1 MGNGVHGLL
10 DRTGALVPA
19 LKERAGAAE
28 QARHV
33 LPETYDALAEAGV
46 FKMCVPERFGGYEA
60 DFETQCDVLA
70 TIAIGCPSS
79 SWVATIFSAMAWLAA
94 TLPDEAQE
102 EILGSGDPRINSGL
116 SPTGTAVPTSGGV
129 TLNGSW
135 PFNTGNFGATWTVV
149 NALRPLDDGDSVMP
163 TCVLVPSRDLKALDD
178 WHVSGMAATGSCT
191 VVADDVFVP
200 EHRTYPLP
208 LMTESQYPTDRHNAD
223 NPYFNLPLVT
233 MLIVNAAGTPA
244 GIARGA
250 YASFM
255 ERLPGRP
262 ITYTTYDD
270 KAAAPVTHLQVG
282 EAAMR
287 IESADAHMR
296 RAAALLDDRP
306 GVPLTLE
313 QRVRARAHVSHS
325 TGEARAAVDLLFFAS
340 GASSIQEHVPIQRYQ
355 RDIQALA
362 NHALM
367 HPQTAIELYGRVLCG
382 LEPNTPIY

>member
-1 MGNGVHGLL
+1 MGKRADGLL
-10 DRTGALVPA
+10 ERTRALVPA
-19 LKERAGAAE
+19 LKEWAGAAE
-28 QARHV
+28 QARHL
-33 LPETYDALAEAGV
+33 LPETYDALAAAGV
-46 FKMCVPERFGGYEA
+46 FKMCVPERFGGDEA

-70 TIAIGCPSS
+70 TVAMGCPSS

-102 EILGSGDPRINSGL
+102 EILGPGDPRISGGL
-116 SPTGTAVPTSGGV
+116 SPTGTAMPTRGGV

-135 PFNTGNFGATWTVV
+135 PFNTGNFGANWIVV
-149 NALRPLDDGDSVMP
+149 NALRPLDDGEGAIP
-163 TCVLVPSRDLKALDD
+163 TGVLVPAHDLKALDD
-178 WHVSGMAATGSCT
+178 WHASGMAGTGSCT
-191 VVADDVFVP
+191 VVAEDVFVP
-200 EHRTYPLP
+200 EYRTYPLP
-208 LMTESQYPTDRHNAD
+208 LMIQAQYPADRHNAA
-223 NPYFNLPLVT
+223 NPYFNLPLAT

-250 YASFM
+250 YESFM
-255 ERLPGRP
+255 ERLPGRA
-262 ITYTTYDD
+262 ITYTTYAD

-296 RAAALLDDRP
+296 RACALLDDGQGLP
-306 GVPLTLE
+306 FTLE
-313 QRVRARAHVSHS
+313 QRVRARAHVAHS

-340 GASSIQEHVPIQRYQ
+340 GASSIQQHVPIQRYQ
-355 RDIQALA
+355 RDVQALA

>member
-1 MGNGVHGLL
+1 MGKAADELL
-10 DRTGALVPA
+10 DRARALVPA
-19 LKERAGAAE
+19 LKERAAAAE

-46 FKMCVPERFGGYEA
+46 FRMCVPERFGGHEA

-102 EILGSGDPRINSGL
+102 EILGPGDPRISGGL
-116 SPTGTAVPTSGGV
+116 SPTGTAAPTGGGV
-129 TLNGSW
+129 VLNGAW
-135 PFNTGNFGATWTVV
+135 PFNTGNFGATWVVV
-149 NALRPLDDGDSVMP
+149 NALRPLDDGDGVVP
-163 TCVLVPSRDLKALDD
+163 TCVLVPSQDLKALDD
-178 WHVSGMAATGSCT
+178 WHASGMAATGSCT
-191 VVADDVFVP
+191 VVAEDVFVP

-208 LMTESQYPTDRHNAD
+208 LMIESQYPADRHNAD
-223 NPYFNLPLVT
+223 DPYFNLPLAS

-250 YASFM
+250 FESFM
-255 ERLPGRP
+255 ERLPGRA
-262 ITYTTYDD
+262 ITYTAYDD

-287 IESADAHMR
+287 IESADTHMR
-296 RAAALLDDRP
+296 RAAALLDDNR

-313 QRVRARAHVSHS
+313 QRVKARAHVGYS

-340 GASSIQEHVPIQRYQ
+340 GASSIQQHVPIQRYQ

>member
-1 MGNGVHGLL
+1 MGKGIDGLL
-10 DRTGALVPA
+10 DRTRKLVPE
-19 LKERAGAAE
+19 LKEQAGAAE
-28 QARHV
+28 DARHV
-33 LPETYDALAEAGV
+33 LSETYDALAEAGV

-70 TIAIGCPSS
+70 TVAMGCPSS

-94 TLPDEAQE
+94 TLSDEAQE
-102 EILGSGDPRINSGL
+102 EILGDGDPRISGGL
-116 SPTGTAVPTSGGV
+116 SPTGQATPTSGGV
-129 TLNGSW
+129 TLNGAW
-135 PFNTGNFGATWTVV
+135 PFNTGNFGAKWTVV
-149 NALRPLDDGDSVMP
+149 NALRPLDGGDGVMP
-163 TCVLVPSRDLKALDD
+163 ICVLVPCGELKALDD
-178 WHVSGMAATGSCT
+178 WNASGMAATGSCT
-191 VVADDVFVP
+191 VVAEDVFVP

-208 LMTESQYPTDRHNAD
+208 LMIESQYPGDRHNAA
-223 NPYFNLPLVT
+223 NPYFNLPLAT

-244 GIARGA
+244 GTARGA
-250 YASFM
+250 YESFM
-255 ERLPGRP
+255 ERLPGRA
-262 ITYTTYDD
+262 ITYTAYDD

-296 RAAALLDDRP
+296 RAAALLDDNP
-306 GVPLTLE
+306 GEPLTLE
-313 QRVRARAHVSHS
+313 QRVRARAHVSYS

-340 GASSIQEHVPIQRYQ
+340 GASSIQQQVPIQRYQ

>member
-1 MGNGVHGLL
+1 MGTGADELR
-10 DRTGALVPA
+10 DRARALVPV
-19 LKERAGAAE
+19 LKDRAAASE
-28 QARHV
+28 QARHL
-33 LPETYDALAEAGV
+33 LPETYDALADAGL
-46 FKMCVPERFGGYEA
+46 FRMCVPERFGGYEA

-70 TIAIGCPSS
+70 TIATGCPSS

-102 EILGSGDPRINSGL
+102 EILGPGDPRISGGL
-116 SPTGTAVPTSGGV
+116 SPTGTAAPTGGGV
-129 TLNGSW
+129 VLHGAW
-135 PFNTGNFGATWTVV
+135 PYNTGNFGATWVVV
-149 NALRPLDDGDSVMP
+149 NALRPLDDGDGVIP
-163 TCVLVPSRDLKALDD
+163 TCVLVPSEDLMALDD
-178 WHVSGMAATGSCT
+178 WHASGMAATGSCT
-191 VVADDVFVP
+191 VVAEDVFVP

-208 LMTESQYPTDRHNAD
+208 LMIESQYPADRHNAD
-223 NPYFNLPLVT
+223 DPYYNLPLAS

-250 YASFM
+250 YESFM
-255 ERLPGRP
+255 ERLPGRA
-262 ITYTTYDD
+262 ITYTAYDD

-296 RAAALLDDRP
+296 RAAALLDDNR

-313 QRVRARAHVSHS
+313 QRVKARAHVSHS

-340 GASSIQEHVPIQRYQ
+340 GASSIQQHVPIQRYQ

>member
-1 MGNGVHGLL
+1 MGNGIEELL
-10 DRTGALVPA
+10 DRTRGLVPA
-19 LKERAGAAE
+19 LKEQAAAAE
-28 QARHV
+28 QARHL
-33 LPETYDALAEAGV
+33 LPETYDALAGAGV

-70 TIAIGCPSS
+70 AIAIGCPSS

-102 EILGSGDPRINSGL
+102 EILGTGDPRISGGL
-116 SPTGTAVPTSGGV
+116 SPTGTAAPTGGGV
-129 TLNGSW
+129 TLNGAW
-135 PFNTGNFGATWTVV
+135 PYNTGNFGATWTVV
-149 NALRPLDDGDSVMP
+149 NALRPVPDGDGAVP
-163 TCVLVPSRDLKALDD
+163 TCVVVPCRDLTALDD
-178 WHVSGMAATGSCT
+178 WHASGMAATGSCT
-191 VVADDVFVP
+191 VVAEDVFVP

-208 LMTESQYPTDRHNAD
+208 LMIESQYPADRHNAT
-223 NPYFNLPLVT
+223 NPYFNLPLAT

-250 YASFM
+250 YESFM
-255 ERLPGRP
+255 ERLPGRA
-262 ITYTTYDD
+262 ITYTAYDD

-296 RAAALLDDRP
+296 RAAALLDDHP
-306 GVPLTLE
+306 AVPLTLE

-340 GASSIQEHVPIQRYQ
+340 GASSIQQHVPIQRYQ

>member
-1 MGNGVHGLL
+1 MGNGVDGLL
-10 DRTGALVPA
+10 DRTRALVPG
-19 LKERAGAAE
+19 LKEQAAAAE
-28 QARHV
+28 QVRHV
-33 LPETYDALAEAGV
+33 LPETYDALADAGV
-46 FKMCVPERFGGYEA
+46 FKMCVPGRFGGHEA
-60 DFETQCDVLA
+60 DFATQCDVLA
-70 TIAIGCPSS
+70 TIAVGCPSS

-102 EILGSGDPRINSGL
+102 EILGDGDPRISGGL
-116 SPTGTAVPTSGGV
+116 SPTGTAAPTGGGV

-135 PFNTGNFGATWTVV
+135 PFNTGNFGAKWSVV
-149 NALRPLDDGDSVMP
+149 NALRPVDDGEGVVP
-163 TCVLVPSRDLKALDD
+163 TCVLVSCRDLVALDD
-178 WHVSGMAATGSCT
+178 WHASGMAATGSCT
-191 VVADDVFVP
+191 VVAEDVFVP
-200 EHRTYPLP
+200 DHRTYPLP
-208 LMTESQYPTDRHNAD
+208 LMIESQYPPDRHNAA
-223 NPYFNLPLVT
+223 NPYFNLPLAS

-244 GIARGA
+244 GIASGA
-250 YASFM
+250 YESFM
-255 ERLPGRP
+255 ERLPGRA
-262 ITYTTYDD
+262 ITYTAYDD

-287 IESADAHMR
+287 IHSADAHMR
-296 RAAALLDDRP
+296 RAAALLDDNL
-306 GVPLTLE
+306 GEPLTLE

-340 GASSIQEHVPIQRYQ
+340 GASSIQQHVPIQRYQ

>member
-1 MGNGVHGLL
+1 MGNGVDGLL
-10 DRTGALVPA
+10 DRTRALVPA
-19 LKERAGAAE
+19 LTEQATAAE

-46 FKMCVPERFGGYEA
+46 FKMCVPGRFGGYEA

-70 TIAIGCPSS
+70 TIAVGCPSS

-102 EILGSGDPRINSGL
+102 EILSDGDPRISGGL
-116 SPTGTAVPTSGGV
+116 SPTGTAAPTSGGV

-135 PFNTGNFGATWTVV
+135 PFNTGNFGAKWSVV
-149 NALRPLDDGDSVMP
+149 NALRPLDDGEGVMP
-163 TCVLVPSRDLKALDD
+163 TCVLVPCRDLTALDD
-178 WHVSGMAATGSCT
+178 WHASGMAATGSCT
-191 VVADDVFVP
+191 VVAEDVFVP
-200 EHRTYPLP
+200 QHRTYPLP
-208 LMTESQYPTDRHNAD
+208 LMIEAQYPADRHNAA
-223 NPYFNLPLVT
+223 NPYFNLPLAS

-250 YASFM
+250 YESFM
-255 ERLPGRP
+255 ERLPGRA
-262 ITYTTYDD
+262 ITYTAYDD

-287 IESADAHMR
+287 IHSADAHMR
-296 RAAALLDDRP
+296 RAAALLDDNP
-306 GVPLTLE
+306 GEPLTLE

-340 GASSIQEHVPIQRYQ
+340 GASSIQQHVPIQRYQ

-367 HPQTAIELYGRVLCG
+367 HPQTAVELYGRVLCG